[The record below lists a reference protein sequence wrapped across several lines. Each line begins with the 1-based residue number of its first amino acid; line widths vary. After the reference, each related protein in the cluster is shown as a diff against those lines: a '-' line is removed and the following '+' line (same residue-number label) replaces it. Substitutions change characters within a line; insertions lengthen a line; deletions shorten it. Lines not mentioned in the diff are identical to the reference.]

1 MDGWGEAPPSSWNA
15 VRGCDPKEIEA
26 LRAAY
31 PSSLLLTSGEAVGLP
46 PGQIGNSEVGHLCLG
61 AGRIVL
67 TDLERINREIA
78 SGSFEKNA
86 ALGGAVRAALAAGGA
101 IHLLGLFSDGG
112 VHSHTDHLR
121 ALFEMARK

>member
-31 PSSLLLTSGEAVGLP
+31 PLTLLETSGEAVGLP

-67 TDLERINREIA
+67 TDLDRINREIA
-78 SGSFEKNA
+78 TGTFSKNPVLLEGIEAAPPPGS
-86 ALGGAVRAALAAGGA
+86 AL
-101 IHLLGLFSDGG
+101 HLMGPF
-112 VHSHTDHLR
+112 
-121 ALFEMARK
+121 